1 VETRSEEETHLGI
14 AGATADQYL
23 QIQEWTT
30 GFRKM
35 TVQVETA
42 SEIGAEPYTLYL
54 LVIGAMP
61 EDMTELQAMIAQMGR
76 TPCIVLAAQDDDEL
90 VDAVLTAGAVTFL
103 PWATLDAML
112 LERTVRFAIQRHQ
125 AHENLAV
132 RENCLSAERERE
144 RLHLANV
151 LHDGPLQDLIGARF
165 LLGALE
171 QNDSIATIQNN
182 LQSVVHSVRALC
194 SELKPPALGPF
205 GLEKAIRAHI
215 QGFQSLHPD
224 LQVTLDL
231 DADQQQ
237 LPEWVRMALFRIY
250 QALLE
255 NVSQH
260 SQATHVW
267 IRLRLDESLVRL
279 TVADDGQ
286 GFIVPDSWL
295 EFGRTNRCGL
305 LMIQERVDAIKG
317 RMMVQ
322 STPGSGVRV
331 MIQAPLRQP
340 SRPF

>member
-1 VETRSEEETHLGI
+1 METRPDKETHLGI
-14 AGATADQYL
+14 AGATADQYI
-23 QIQEWTT
+23 QIQEWATS
-30 GFRKM
+30 FRNI

-42 SEIGAEPYTLYL
+42 SEIDAEAYTLYL
-54 LVIGAMP
+54 LVAGTQF
-61 EDMTELQAMIAQMGR
+61 EGMTELQASIAQMGR
-76 TPCIVLAAQDDDEL
+76 TPCIVLATQDDDGL
-90 VDAVLTAGAVTFL
+90 VEAALVAGAVSFL
-103 PWATLDAML
+103 PWATLDARL
-112 LERTVRFAIQRHQ
+112 LERTVRFAVQRHW
-125 AHENLAV
+125 AYESLAI
-132 RENCLSAERERE
+132 RENCLSAEYERE

-171 QNDSIATIQNN
+171 QSDSITTIQNN
-182 LQSVVHSVRALC
+182 LQSVVQCVRSLC

-205 GLEKAIRAHI
+205 GLEKAIRTHM
-215 QGFQSLHPD
+215 QGFQSLHPGF
-224 LQVTLDL
+224 QVMLEL
-231 DADQQQ
+231 DADHQQ

-255 NVSQH
+255 NVSRH

-267 IRLRLDESLVRL
+267 VRLRLDESHVRL

-286 GFIVPDSWL
+286 GFTVPYSWL

-305 LMIQERVDAIKG
+305 LMIQGRVDAIKG
-317 RMMVQ
+317 QMMVQ

-331 MIQAPLRQP
+331 MIQAPLGQP